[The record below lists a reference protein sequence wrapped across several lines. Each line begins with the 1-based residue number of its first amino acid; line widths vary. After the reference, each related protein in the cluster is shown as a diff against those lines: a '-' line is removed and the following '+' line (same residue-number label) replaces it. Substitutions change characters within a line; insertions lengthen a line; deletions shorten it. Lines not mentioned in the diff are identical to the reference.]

1 MRPYSLL
8 EGGTGVSM
16 SIQYANER
24 RSRVRW
30 PYGVIA
36 LGALALANEACAQ
49 SAKAAVADADTVIVT
64 GHLEETLP
72 SELSRYGNRLT
83 EVTPR
88 QLEAGGFVDVSSALV
103 MAVPGL
109 YLAPR
114 SGPFDYFDAS
124 LQGSRGSEIL
134 YLVDGVRIS
143 NRLYNSTPPL
153 DTVPAYMLDR
163 IEVLEGGQ
171 GLFYGTQAIAGVVN
185 FVTRPFSDD
194 PRGQLAIGGD
204 TNNSWSASG
213 WGSGSFRGNKLVAY
227 ASHDQSTGFQPF
239 PTADYQPSSTDR
251 HRGYRLDTFG
261 LKYAYDLSPTL
272 RFSSSYQHTEGFVDF
287 ARAVDAA
294 SAINQRNEEIAT
306 AKVDWMASEAF
317 QVFLKG
323 YWHDWE
329 SHYNQIDNDPVA
341 GPTLVDDHE
350 FWGFHDYGANA
361 VAKIS
366 PHKGVETYLGYDF
379 QTYGGRDDVLII
391 AQRNEHTH
399 AVFAQLRLTPDLI
412 SRTHFAAGVRY
423 NAPSDGVS
431 ATVWNVSGQFDL
443 TNDLFVRASGGTSF
457 RLPDAE
463 SLYANDPI
471 NNQEVGNPN
480 LRPERSE
487 SVNGSL
493 GGRVPLMDGVVNWE
507 LIGFLRDTKDLIDGS
522 GATPD
527 PNVSTFIN
535 VPGKVRVRGV
545 EAAVDASLTPAL
557 SVKASY
563 THARAKA
570 DGSSQQFKAIPED
583 QAQGALDYHP
593 TQYPFGGSVLINW
606 VGSVFDIV
614 SNGVGWV
621 DHGHYVVVDL
631 DAYVDFGPGRH
642 HRLSARLENAFD
654 QDYSTAVRSTIGD
667 TGAPFVYHYR
677 GTPRT
682 FHVKYAYSF

>member
-1 MRPYSLL
+1 M
-8 EGGTGVSM
+8 SM
-16 SIQYANER
+16 QFANES

-30 PYGVIA
+30 AYGVVA
-36 LGALALANEACAQ
+36 LGALALANEAQAQ
-49 SAKAAVADADTVIVT
+49 PVKPAVADSESVVVT
-64 GHLEETLP
+64 GRLEETLP

-88 QLEAGGFVDVSSALV
+88 QLQAGGFVDVSSALV

-124 LQGSRGSEIL
+124 LQGSRSGEIL

-143 NRLYNSTPPL
+143 NRLYNTTPPL
-153 DTVPAYMLDR
+153 DTVPAHMVDR

-171 GLFYGTQAIAGVVN
+171 GLFYGTQAIAGVIN
-185 FVTRPFSDD
+185 IVTKPFSDD
-194 PRGQLAIGGD
+194 LRGQLAIGGD
-204 TNNSWSASG
+204 TNNSWTASA

-239 PTADYQPSSTDR
+239 PDADYQPSGTDR

-287 ARAVDAA
+287 ARPVGVA

-306 AKVDWMASEAF
+306 AKVDWTASDAF

-329 SHYNQIDNDPVA
+329 SHFNEVDNDPVA

-366 PHKGVETYLGYDF
+366 PRKGVETYLGYDF
-379 QTYGGRDDVLII
+379 QSYGGRDDVLLI
-391 AQRNEHTH
+391 AQKNEHTH

-412 SRTHFAAGVRY
+412 ARTHFAAGVRY
-423 NAPSDGVS
+423 NAPSDGES

-443 TNDLFVRASGGTSF
+443 TDDLFVRASGGTSF

-463 SLYANDPI
+463 SLYAIDPI
-471 NNQEVGNPN
+471 NNGEVGNPN

-487 SVNGSL
+487 SVNGSV
-493 GGRVPLMDGVVNWE
+493 GGRLPLMDGAINWE
-507 LIGFLRDTKDLIDGS
+507 LIGFLRDTKDLIDLS

-535 VPGKVRVRGV
+535 LPGKVRVRGV
-545 EAAVDASLTPAL
+545 EAVVDAAITPDL

-563 THARAKA
+563 THARARA
-570 DGSSQQFKAIPED
+570 DGSSQQLTAIPED
-583 QAQGALDYHP
+583 QAQGVLDYHP
-593 TQYPFGGSVLINW
+593 TQTPFGGSVLVNW
-606 VGSVFDIV
+606 VGSVFDNVPSGI
-614 SNGVGWV
+614 GRV

-631 DAYVDFGPGRH
+631 NAYVEFGPGRH

-654 QDYSTAVRSTIGD
+654 ESYATAVRRAFD
-667 TGAPFVYHYR
+667 DVNGAPYAFHYR

-682 FHVKYAYSF
+682 LHLKYAYSF